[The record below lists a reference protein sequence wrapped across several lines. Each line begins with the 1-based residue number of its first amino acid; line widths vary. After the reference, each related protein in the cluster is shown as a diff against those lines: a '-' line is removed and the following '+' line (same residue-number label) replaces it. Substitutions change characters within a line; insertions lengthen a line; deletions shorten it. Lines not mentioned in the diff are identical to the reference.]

1 MTTKQTLDRRKFL
14 ARAGAAAAG
23 VAATPLLNLADLAGA
38 ESPRPNVLILLADDT
53 GWNDVGYNGSEIR
66 TPHIDRLAS
75 EGVRLDQYYV
85 YPTCSPSRVAL
96 LSGRPPSRWGILGPI
111 AGKSTLALPPET
123 VTLPR
128 ILSRVGYET
137 AITVSGT

>member
-53 GWNDVGYNGSEIR
+53 G
-66 TPHIDRLAS
+66 
-75 EGVRLDQYYV
+75 
-85 YPTCSPSRVAL
+85 
-96 LSGRPPSRWGILGPI
+96 
-111 AGKSTLALPPET
+111 
-123 VTLPR
+123 
-128 ILSRVGYET
+128 
-137 AITVSGT
+137 